1 MMNKIK
7 TKTFIIQIACLSV
20 SDYKEKK
27 NKVCHAINLLLSFFC
42 GCLIQLQ

>member
-20 SDYKEKK
+20 SDYNEKK
-27 NKVCHAINLLLSFFC
+27 NKGCHSLNLLLSFFS